1 LKLKLK
7 KIKIKKMEPI
17 SHDENNNPKSLGRIG
32 YNTTFKN
39 KIQFKNNFHSKK
51 MARTPLKSKLNLMN
65 TSQDQESINQKNG
78 KMLKYPLLKSSS
90 NINIHNKKNISY
102 DIKNNEIY
110 DYDEEDEDE
119 YNKDALPD
127 EINDFMHVNEK
138 EINLTNDID
147 NNFQDITDYKK
158 LDIKILDN
166 AIYPYNENNNYVLA
180 AHFDDSED
188 YKNEANNINKEI
200 NDFSTKKKFDD
211 YFEEPDDEDI
221 FDP

>member
-1 LKLKLK
+1 
-7 KIKIKKMEPI
+7 MEPI

-65 TSQDQESINQKNG
+65 ASQDQESINQKNG

-221 FDP
+221 FDA

>member
-1 LKLKLK
+1 
-7 KIKIKKMEPI
+7 MEPI

-90 NINIHNKKNISY
+90 NININNKKNISY

>member
-1 LKLKLK
+1 
-7 KIKIKKMEPI
+7 MEPI

-65 TSQDQESINQKNG
+65 TSQEQESINQKNG
-78 KMLKYPLLKSSS
+78 KILKYPLLKSSS

>member
-1 LKLKLK
+1 
-7 KIKIKKMEPI
+7 MEPI

-78 KMLKYPLLKSSS
+78 KMFKYPLLKSSS

>member
-1 LKLKLK
+1 
-7 KIKIKKMEPI
+7 MEPI

>member
-1 LKLKLK
+1 
-7 KIKIKKMEPI
+7 MEPI
-17 SHDENNNPKSLGRIG
+17 SQNENSNPKSLGRLG
-32 YNTTFKN
+32 YNTALKN

-147 NNFQDITDYKK
+147 NNFKDITDYKK

-200 NDFSTKKKFDD
+200 NDFSSKKKFDE

>member
-1 LKLKLK
+1 
-7 KIKIKKMEPI
+7 MEPI

-211 YFEEPDDEDI
+211 YFEEPDDEGI

>member
-1 LKLKLK
+1 
-7 KIKIKKMEPI
+7 MEPI
-17 SHDENNNPKSLGRIG
+17 SHDENNNPKSLGRIE

-78 KMLKYPLLKSSS
+78 KILKYPLLKSSS

>member
-1 LKLKLK
+1 
-7 KIKIKKMEPI
+7 MEPI

-166 AIYPYNENNNYVLA
+166 TLYPYNENNNYVLA

>member
-1 LKLKLK
+1 
-7 KIKIKKMEPI
+7 MEPI

-102 DIKNNEIY
+102 DIKSNEIY

>member
-1 LKLKLK
+1 
-7 KIKIKKMEPI
+7 MEPI

-78 KMLKYPLLKSSS
+78 KILKYPLLKSSS

>member
-1 LKLKLK
+1 
-7 KIKIKKMEPI
+7 MEPI

-102 DIKNNEIY
+102 DIKSNEIY

-188 YKNEANNINKEI
+188 YKNDANNINKEI
-200 NDFSTKKKFDD
+200 NDFSTKKKFDE

>member
-1 LKLKLK
+1 
-7 KIKIKKMEPI
+7 MEPI

-102 DIKNNEIY
+102 DINNNEIY